1 MRVSTRV
8 FVAAFVLLFCAGF
21 HNFAVAQL
29 ADQVAAE
36 RVLGPRWKQLSRRA
50 GMIFAGTVLIAPMQ
64 TASKSSSA
72 IDRNGLGATPAI
84 ELSFRVDEA
93 IVGVETGQI
102 LTVHEWTGAWFTH
115 RTMRKGERVLL
126 FLYPLSRLGLTSP
139 VGGSLGQVALDASG
153 RNVSR
158 SASDSNAHQSGAM
171 DVENPSSPRFRMNA
185 DEDMVSVIQLERAIR
200 SARSGEE

>member
-1 MRVSTRV
+1 
-8 FVAAFVLLFCAGF
+8 
-21 HNFAVAQL
+21 
-29 ADQVAAE
+29 
-36 RVLGPRWKQLSRRA
+36 
-50 GMIFAGTVLIAPMQ
+50 
-64 TASKSSSA
+64 
-72 IDRNGLGATPAI
+72 
-84 ELSFRVDEA
+84 
-93 IVGVETGQI
+93 
-102 LTVHEWTGAWFTH
+102 
-115 RTMRKGERVLL
+115 MRKGERVLL